1 MKKILSLSIAVL
13 VLGCSVSHKE
23 VPNIPPRPNKFAFL
37 DGEMIGALKFESAS
51 IFFWPDDVSEKELT
65 RVMTTARINSKKID
79 GLSDKVDKLNKRKLI
94 LEDAFFGRTEHA
106 GIGETVACIETW
118 SANPDVDFDEVSK
131 WKEVDPPPPSLTA
144 CKENQ
149 AQRQALTEETDQ
161 LVAQAK
167 ELIDE
172 LYRGIDK
179 GYPLNPKNII
189 SVNSLESYGVFASES
204 QIELFFKE
212 FDGHNQKAYD
222 IYWDKEKKRMLRFK
236 LNKLD
241 KDGKETGA
249 YYDFSLERA
258 PNFIGR
264 VRLTGKV
271 FLYENGKA
279 IREGAAKIDGFL
291 AQE

>member
-1 MKKILSLSIAVL
+1 MKKILLLSLGVL
-13 VLGCSVSHKE
+13 VLGCSVRHKE
-23 VPNIPPRPNKFAFL
+23 VPNNPPRPNNFEFS
-37 DGEMIGALKFESAS
+37 DGEMVGALKFESAS
-51 IFFWPDDVSEKELT
+51 VFFWPNDVSEKELT
-65 RVMTTARINSKKID
+65 TVMTTARINSKQID
-79 GLSDKVDKLNKRKLI
+79 SLSGHVDKLNQRKTI
-94 LEDAFFGRTEHA
+94 LEDAFFGRSEHA
-106 GIGETVACIETW
+106 DIKETVPCIETW

-131 WKEVDPPPPSLTA
+131 WKEVDPPPPSLIA
-144 CKENQ
+144 CKKNQ
-149 AQRQALTEETDQ
+149 LERQALKQETDQ
-161 LVAQAK
+161 IVDQVK
-167 ELIDE
+167 DLIDQ

-189 SVNSLESYGVFASES
+189 SLNSLESFGIFGSES

-212 FDGHNQKAYD
+212 FEGHDQKAYD
-222 IYWDKEKKRMLRFK
+222 VYWDKKKKRMLRFK

-249 YYDFSLERA
+249 YYDFYLERA

-271 FLYENGKA
+271 FLHENGKA
-279 IREGAAKIDGFL
+279 TREGAAKIDGFL